1 MRYILFAK
9 KTCPFCIKAETL
21 LKENNLLYN
30 VVNFE
35 SNQEGVLSEIK
46 KAHNW
51 NTVPM
56 IFERNE
62 ADIKFIGGFTD
73 LQKWLERV

>member
-1 MRYILFAK
+1 MRYIMFAK
-9 KTCPFCIKAETL
+9 ETCPFCIKAEAL
-21 LKENNLLYN
+21 LKQNNLLYN

-35 SNQEGVLSEIK
+35 PSQEDLLVEIK
-46 KAHNW
+46 KAHSW

-56 IFERNE
+56 IFERDG
-62 ADIKFIGGFTD
+62 ADIKFIGGYTD